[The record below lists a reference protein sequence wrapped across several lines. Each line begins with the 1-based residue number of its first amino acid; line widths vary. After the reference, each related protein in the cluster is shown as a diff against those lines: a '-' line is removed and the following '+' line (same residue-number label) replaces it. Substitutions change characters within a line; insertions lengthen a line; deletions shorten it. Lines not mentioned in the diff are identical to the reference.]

1 MMLVTTLLLLS
12 AVPPQTI
19 AAQSGYIRTGRYA
32 EVEALCVAYQKAFPQ
47 KVRCEKFGTTPM
59 GRAMLYLTLSNDGVL
74 TAKQTEQR
82 KRPVV
87 FFQGGI
93 HAGEIDGK
101 DAGFWMVRDLLNDA
115 RFKDILSAVTV
126 VFVPVLNVDGHER
139 FAKNNRPN
147 QNGPE
152 EMGFRVT
159 AQNLN
164 LNRDYAK
171 AEAPETQA
179 VLRLMHAYDPV
190 LFVDLHV
197 TDGAKFQH
205 DVSVTVEPWAT
216 GPKTLRDLG
225 VALKDSLLASL
236 KESGHLPVGFYPSF
250 IREDD
255 PASGFAYG
263 WPPPRF
269 ATAYWA
275 ANNRFGL
282 LVETH
287 SWKDYKTR
295 VNTTYDVCM
304 ALLQQALK
312 NAVAWRAAQREVD
325 LAESKRG
332 DTDVVLLTE
341 ASKVSKPLDFL
352 GYAYEREKS
361 SVTGAMWVKYDD
373 AVKTTWKVPLFET
386 QVPAL
391 TLRAPQGG
399 YVIPPPHAAWMK
411 QKLSLHGIVTQ
422 DLSAAL
428 PDVQVD
434 VFRGV
439 PQFSAQSYEGRQTL
453 KVSGE
458 WKPER
463 QSIPAHAL
471 LVPVAQPKAALV
483 MHLLEPSAPDS
494 FLQWGFFN
502 AHFER
507 KEYLEAYL
515 AEAFAREA
523 LQKPEVK
530 AAFELAMKDQAFAK
544 SAEAKLAFFAERHP
558 SADALKNLY
567 PVFRYDNASLVGGTG
582 R

>member
-1 MMLVTTLLLLS
+1 MFLTTLLLLS
-12 AVPPQTI
+12 ATPPQTI
-19 AAQSGYIRTGRYA
+19 AAQSQYTRTGRYG
-32 EVEALCVAYQKAFPQ
+32 EIETLCAAYQKSFPG
-47 KVRCEKFGTTPM
+47 KVRCEKFGVTPM
-59 GRAMLYLTLSNDGVL
+59 GRPMLYLTLSNDGTL
-74 TAKQTEQR
+74 TPKQTEQK

-101 DAGFWMVRDLLNDA
+101 DAGFWLMNELLTDA
-115 RFKDILSAVTV
+115 RLKEVLNAVTV

-159 AQNLN
+159 GQNLN

-179 VLRLMHAYDPV
+179 GVKLMHAFDPV

-205 DVSVTVEPWAT
+205 DVSVTVEPWSS
-216 GPKTLRDLG
+216 GPKVLRDLG
-225 VALKDSLLASL
+225 VSLKDALFADL

-275 ANNRFGL
+275 VNNRFGL

-295 VNTTYDVCM
+295 VNTTHDVCV
-304 ALLQQALK
+304 ALLKLAQK
-312 NAVAWRAAQREVD
+312 NGAAWRAAQREVD

-332 DTDVVLLTE
+332 DTDMVLLNE
-341 ASKVSKPLDFL
+341 ASTESKPLEFL
-352 GYAYEREKS
+352 GYAYQREKS
-361 SVTGAMWVKYDD
+361 AVTGAMWVRYDD
-373 AVKTTWKVPLFET
+373 TVKKVWKVPYFEA

-391 TLRAPQGG
+391 TLRAPQLG

-411 QKLSLHGIVTQ
+411 EKLSLHGIVTQ
-422 DLSAAL
+422 ELSVAL
-428 PDVQVD
+428 SDVQVG
-434 VFRGV
+434 VFRGA
-439 PQFSAQSYEGRQTL
+439 PQFSTQSYEGRQTL
-453 KVSGE
+453 KVNGE
-458 WKPER
+458 WKTER
-463 QSIPAHAL
+463 LSIPGKAL
-471 LVPVAQPKAALV
+471 LVPIAQAKAALV
-483 MHLLEPSAPDS
+483 MHLLEPNAPDS

-515 AEAFAREA
+515 TEAFAREQ

-530 AAFELAMKDQAFAK
+530 AAFEAAMKDEAFAK
-544 SAEAKLAFFAERHP
+544 STEAKLAFFADRHP
-558 SADALKNLY
+558 SADGLRNRY
-567 PVFRYDNASLVGGTG
+567 PVFRYDNASLIGGTA